1 MNVQME
7 LQNLKLLFTDLLGTK
22 MNFQMELQM
31 ELQNLELSF
40 QNTQVAIQSLM
51 KTITNLNL
59 EVLTNEESCIAASS
73 EVIILE
79 AKTSLDK
86 TFVPS
91 SLSFTTDEL
100 KDLNS
105 IEDDMEANLENGSLN
120 ARFFPGDKVS
130 IIHNVPDGVDF
141 VAGAGVDN
149 SAGSLANRTGIG
161 TGSSANLASVT
172 PRVSHHARRRANNR
186 FPPLSQSR
194 TTIAGVSFRL
204 LGAWCNPLV
213 LQEAAF
219 CRDGAISPA
228 SIIKPIWVFRPLDP
242 LARSFTPS
250 TNNFTNPL
258 VQSRLRPEAKVF
270 VPRRWGVEL
279 SSTSL
284 TPSTNNFTNLL
295 VQSRLRPEAKVFVPG
310 RWGVELS
317 STSTVR
323 QLVRGAFVWVGPRVN
338 KAAARVSSTETR
350 ATLPRRARRRQ
361 NRGAINH
368 IYSPAQVCWPRARNL
383 VMRHERSGAGRQV
396 SLAYG
401 WQGDALGTDLTDKF
415 TTPSK
420 RNRRRRGRGATY
432 KMLRRR
438 NSVLEF
444 DKTTCMQAPV
454 HASIPLLSV
463 SKASGHTSMANI
475 VLVVVT
481 VTCGSTCNVDSVPAT
496 VYYMVGSVVDV
507 VKVGQNNSAG
517 SLHDRLG
524 IGT

>member
-1 MNVQME
+1 
-7 LQNLKLLFTDLLGTK
+7 
-22 MNFQMELQM
+22 
-31 ELQNLELSF
+31 
-40 QNTQVAIQSLM
+40 
-51 KTITNLNL
+51 
-59 EVLTNEESCIAASS
+59 
-73 EVIILE
+73 
-79 AKTSLDK
+79 
-86 TFVPS
+86 
-91 SLSFTTDEL
+91 
-100 KDLNS
+100 
-105 IEDDMEANLENGSLN
+105 
-120 ARFFPGDKVS
+120 
-130 IIHNVPDGVDF
+130 
-141 VAGAGVDN
+141 
-149 SAGSLANRTGIG
+149 
-161 TGSSANLASVT
+161 
-172 PRVSHHARRRANNR
+172 
-186 FPPLSQSR
+186 
-194 TTIAGVSFRL
+194 
-204 LGAWCNPLV
+204 V
-213 LQEAAF
+213 LQEAAP

-228 SIIKPIWVFRPLDP
+228 STIQSVWVSRPLDP
-242 LARSFTPS
+242 LARSFTPKSGLVIFPLKSSRPEMDSEAYSEHCHQS
-250 TNNFTNPL
+250 TNNSTYLL

-279 SSTSL
+279 GLPATSIRSSI
-284 TPSTNNFTNLL
+284 
-295 VQSRLRPEAKVFVPG
+295 
-310 RWGVELS
+310 
-317 STSTVR
+317 VR
-323 QLVRGAFVWVGPRVN
+323 QRVRGAFVWVGPRVS
-338 KAAARVSSTETR
+338 KAAARGSSTQTR

-368 IYSPAQVCWPRARNL
+368 IYSPAQLCWPRARNL

-463 SKASGHTSMANI
+463 SKASGYTSIADR

-481 VTCGSTCNVDSVPAT
+481 VTCSSTCNVDSVSAT
-496 VYYMVGSVVDV
+496 VYYMVGSVVVV